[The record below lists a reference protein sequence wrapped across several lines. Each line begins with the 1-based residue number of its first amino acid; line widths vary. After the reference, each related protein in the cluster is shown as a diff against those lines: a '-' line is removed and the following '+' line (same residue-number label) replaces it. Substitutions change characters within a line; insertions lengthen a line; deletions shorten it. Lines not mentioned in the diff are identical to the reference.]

1 MNGRVGWDRMGWMGS
16 LGWRDADACMNE
28 LMDELMDGERREER
42 LEENEATNI

>member
-1 MNGRVGWDRMGWMGS
+1 MEGWDGIGWG
-16 LGWRDADACMNE
+16 GWDHWDGGRDADACMNE